1 MPAAKR
7 AYWKGYVRLS
17 LVSIGVEIFSATE
30 NRTLALHQ
38 VHKPSGKRVRYEK
51 VVPDLGPVKS
61 EDIVKGFELDD
72 DRYVLLAPDELDHI
86 KLESKRTLDLVQF
99 VDYDDIDPRYYEKP
113 YYMVPDSDLSA
124 EGFRVI
130 HRALKESRKIGLGQM
145 VLRGREQLAAVK
157 PCGDG
162 LLLETLRY
170 ADEVRA
176 TDSYFDDIP
185 DMKLD
190 KEMVD
195 LAKELIE
202 RKSAKFDAAAFTD
215 RYADALRELVEEKRK
230 GKQTVEVS
238 GDDAPRKGGQVVNL
252 MEALKKSLNNGKS
265 GGSGSRKSARS
276 RSASKSRKAS

>member
-7 AYWKGYVRLS
+7 AYWKGFLRLS

-30 NRTLALHQ
+30 NRRLSLHQ
-38 VHKPSGKRVRYEK
+38 VHKPTGKRVRYEK
-51 VVPDLGPVKS
+51 IVPDLGPVKN

-72 DRYVLLAPDELDHI
+72 DRYVLLEPEELEDI

-99 VDYDDIDPRYYEKP
+99 ADYDDIDPRYFEKP

-145 VLRGREQLAAVK
+145 VLRGAEQLVAVK

-176 TDSYFDDIP
+176 SDSYFEDIP
-185 DMKLD
+185 EMKLD

-202 RKSAKFDAAAFTD
+202 RKSAKFDATAFTD
-215 RYADALRELVEEKRK
+215 RYADALRDLVEEKRK

-238 GDDAPRKGGQVVNL
+238 GDDAPRKGGQVVDL

-265 GGSGSRKSARS
+265 GGARKSAKS
-276 RSASKSRKAS
+276 RSGSKSRKAS

>member
-1 MPAAKR
+1 M
-7 AYWKGYVRLS
+7 RLS

-30 NRTLALHQ
+30 NRRLSLHQ
-38 VHKPSGKRVRYEK
+38 VHKPTGKRVRYEK
-51 VVPDLGPVKS
+51 IVPDLGPVKN

-72 DRYVLLAPDELDHI
+72 DRYVLLEPEELEDI

-99 VDYDDIDPRYYEKP
+99 ADYDDIDPRYFEKP

-145 VLRGREQLAAVK
+145 VLRGAEQLVAVK

-176 TDSYFDDIP
+176 SDSYFEDIP
-185 DMKLD
+185 EMKLD

-202 RKSAKFDAAAFTD
+202 RKSAKFDATAFTD
-215 RYADALRELVEEKRK
+215 RYADALRDLVEEKRK

-238 GDDAPRKGGQVVNL
+238 GDDAPRKGGQVVDL

-265 GGSGSRKSARS
+265 GGARKSAKS
-276 RSASKSRKAS
+276 RSGSKSRKAS

>member
-1 MPAAKR
+1 
-7 AYWKGYVRLS
+7 
-17 LVSIGVEIFSATE
+17 
-30 NRTLALHQ
+30 

-72 DRYVLLAPDELDHI
+72 DRYVLLEPEELQDI
-86 KLESKRTLDLVQF
+86 KLDSKRTLDLVQF
-99 VDYDDIDPRYYEKP
+99 VAYDDIDPRYFEKP
-113 YYMVPDSDLSA
+113 YYMVPDSDHSA

-130 HRALKESRKIGLGQM
+130 QRALKESRKIGLGQM
-145 VLRGREQLAAVK
+145 VLRGGEQLVAVK

-202 RKSAKFDAAAFTD
+202 RKSAKFDAAVFTD
-215 RYADALRELVEEKRK
+215 HYADALRELVEEKRK

-238 GDDAPRKGGQVVNL
+238 GDEAPRRGGQVVDL

-265 GGSGSRKSARS
+265 GGARKSAGS
-276 RSASKSRKAS
+276 RSTSKSRKAS